1 MKFKKFKSCILE
13 DTKMVKARNFFLE
26 NLKHLGILIWH
37 SSSNGKSTYL
47 KFRDVR
53 LGTIRI
59 SNHQCLEKYNYTTT
73 FNYELEGNK
82 ELLEIVKKIKEKR
95 NSLADFNK
103 NKFVVK
109 RRDGKGFEE
118 VSSLREY
125 RLVIMHP
132 ELY

>member
-1 MKFKKFKSCILE
+1 MEKLANC
-13 DTKMVKARNFFLE
+13 
-26 NLKHLGILIWH
+26 GILIWH
-37 SSSNGKSTYL
+37 RSSSGKSTYL

-59 SNHQCLEKYNYTTT
+59 SNHQCLEKYNYTTI
-73 FNYELEGNK
+73 FSYETEGIF
-82 ELLEIVKKIKEKR
+82 ELTEIIKKIKEKR
-95 NSLADFNK
+95 NSIENFNK
-103 NKFVVK
+103 NKFIVK

-118 VSSLREY
+118 VGTIREY